1 MVYVECVLYN
11 STTSSEVPLAMAS
24 ETEEEEGIKKDR
36 FAASFACC
44 LLLVRY
50 NIVQYVHVHVCHTL
64 EYDLASVS

>member
-1 MVYVECVLYN
+1 
-11 STTSSEVPLAMAS
+11 MAS
-24 ETEEEEGIKKDR
+24 ETEEEGIKKDR
-36 FAASFACC
+36 FAASFASC